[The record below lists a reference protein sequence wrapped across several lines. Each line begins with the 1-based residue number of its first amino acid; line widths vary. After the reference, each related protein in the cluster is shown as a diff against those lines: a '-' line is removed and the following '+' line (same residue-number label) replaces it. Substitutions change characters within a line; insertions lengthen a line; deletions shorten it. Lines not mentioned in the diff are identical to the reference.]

1 MSSTNDPIPTASAP
15 LARDAGTLQE
25 SMERF
30 RRARL
35 SDRAI
40 EEQTLSLSTPLE
52 RVEGAMLALLCF
64 RVAGE
69 RFALPAACVE
79 RVFSVP
85 AVRRIPHR
93 KRAAFRGM
101 VAHEGEILL
110 LGSLE
115 RLLDLSDSKEADV
128 ASARMVL
135 LSPAGRGW
143 AFEVSG
149 VDGVVQVRQ
158 GDLRAAPG
166 TVTRGLGSATR
177 SLVRLPDGEAS
188 LLDPDTLRAGWEAAA
203 S

>member
-1 MSSTNDPIPTASAP
+1 MSGTNDSISTTRSQLTTHVTASP
-15 LARDAGTLQE
+15 EHL
-25 SMERF
+25 ERL

-35 SDRAI
+35 SAQAI
-40 EEQTLSLSTPLE
+40 EEQTRSLSAPLE
-52 RVEGAMLALLCF
+52 RAEGAMVALLCF
-64 RVAGE
+64 RAAGE

-79 RVFSVP
+79 RVFTVP

-115 RLLDLSDSKEADV
+115 RLLDLPGTSEGDPSD
-128 ASARMVL
+128 ARVVL

-143 AFEVSG
+143 AFEASR
-149 VDGVVQVRQ
+149 VDGVMQVRTS
-158 GDLRAAPG
+158 DLRPAPG

-177 SLVRLPDGEAS
+177 SLVTLPDGDAS
-188 LLDPDTLRAGWEAAA
+188 LLDPETLRKGWEAAA

>member
-1 MSSTNDPIPTASAP
+1 MQTSGHAEPAQQN
-15 LARDAGTLQE
+15 LEQ
-25 SMERF
+25 F

-35 SDRAI
+35 SDEAI
-40 EEQTLSLSTPLE
+40 AEQTRSLSTPLE
-52 RVEGAMLALLCF
+52 RVEGSMLALLCF

-79 RVFSVP
+79 RVFLVP
-85 AVRRIPHR
+85 TVRRIPHR

-115 RLLDLSDSKEADV
+115 RLLDLPGTNDADPTD
-128 ASARMVL
+128 ARMVL

-143 AFEVSG
+143 AFEVNG
-149 VDGVVQVRQ
+149 VDGVVQVRKS
-158 GDLRAAPG
+158 DLRSAPG

-177 SLVRLPDGEAS
+177 SLVSLPDGEAS
-188 LLDPDTLRAGWEAAA
+188 LLDPETLRKGWEASA